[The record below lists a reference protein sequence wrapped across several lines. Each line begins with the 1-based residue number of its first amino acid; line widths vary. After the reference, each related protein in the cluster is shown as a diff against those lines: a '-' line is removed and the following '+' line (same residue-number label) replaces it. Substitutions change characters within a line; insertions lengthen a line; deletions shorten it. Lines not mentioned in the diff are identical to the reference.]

1 MKIVIHLLALY
12 VFLETS
18 KSFMLKAQ
26 QLSPPMNIG
35 RIETK
40 PSINKSADGLRGV
53 ACLSVVLHH
62 FIAAFLPFLLHKS
75 YPTVFEAK
83 LTPSLFDDLCS
94 SPMTIWFLSGNFAVA
109 IFFVLSGY
117 VLSSPYYR
125 EERSS
130 LILKKRFLGRYLR
143 LNLPVAASI
152 VISMVLYSCRHYT
165 NLQASEISG
174 SQWLACYFPSKIS
187 YMRGL
192 ADMVW
197 KSIVLGDACFNTVL
211 WTLKT
216 EFIGS
221 LILLG
226 FYIFK
231 PKKRSLLLWIGL
243 FLCLY
248 WCYGKQALF
257 FFAIMLGSLLH
268 AVHIPKKWH
277 LLLVITALYLGAFQF
292 ENIIYNFLP
301 QVGPF
306 KKSDFYITIGA
317 ILLVAPIVQGCGKK
331 IFESGIFQFFGKIS
345 FSLYLLHFLVLC
357 SFSCSL
363 YCLLPKTDLAL
374 ILNFFLYF
382 SVSVLLS
389 LVFYLY
395 IDLPAIRFARYCSRF
410 FINKKISVT

>member
-1 MKIVIHLLALY
+1 M

-18 KSFMLKAQ
+18 KSFMLQAQ

-83 LTPSLFDDLCS
+83 LTPSFFDDLCS
-94 SPMTIWFLSGNFAVA
+94 SPITIWFLSGNFAVA

-143 LNLPVAASI
+143 LNLPVAVSI

-165 NLQASEISG
+165 NLQASAISG
-174 SQWLACYFPSKIS
+174 SQWLAYYFPSKLS
-187 YMRGL
+187 YVRGL

-211 WTLKT
+211 WTLKI

-226 FYIFK
+226 FYILK
-231 PKKRSLLLWIGL
+231 PKQRSLLLWIGL

-277 LLLVITALYLGAFQF
+277 LVLVITALYFGAFQF
-292 ENIIYNFLP
+292 ENIIYHFLP

-317 ILLVAPIVQGCGKK
+317 ILLVAPIVQGFGKK
-331 IFESGIFQFFGKIS
+331 IFESGILQFFGKIS

-363 YCLLPKTDLAL
+363 YLFLPQTCLGL
-374 ILNFFLYF
+374 ILNFFLY
-382 SVSVLLS
+382 LLLAIS
-389 LVFYLY
+389 CSRLFYQY
-395 IDLPAIRFARYCSRF
+395 VDKPAIMLAHRFSDF
-410 FINKKISVT
+410 FINLKTSMM